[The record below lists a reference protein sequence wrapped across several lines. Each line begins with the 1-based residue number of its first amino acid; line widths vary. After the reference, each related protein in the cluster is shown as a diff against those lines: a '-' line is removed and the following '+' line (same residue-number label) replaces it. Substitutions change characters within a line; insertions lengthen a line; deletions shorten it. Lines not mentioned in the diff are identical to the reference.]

1 MFFKKYEGGCT
12 VFFKRLPHNI
22 YTRET
27 RTTTSTMS
35 AGHRQ
40 KQLGYAKT
48 FEFDVVVV
56 FIILVLIPISIF
68 MMQSKRS
75 QTKRIGSFVL
85 LGGSFL
91 YLAVFEGVVR
101 LRETERAS
109 EIGLR
114 GMIGGGG
121 YGGASSSSAWS
132 KRKRRG
138 VVQKSSSFSGT
149 TVFTSEKKDKK
160 TTKTTKTLQYFSL
173 RDVPSENEAMF
184 RDERIRESKKTIDGS
199 IIAAHVEQRFS
210 GGDAFFQE
218 AFREYERVEKVK
230 TARVSAS
237 NDKSAIDD
245 DVGTVS
251 VTSDGGTVLT
261 PQRMQSMFPEHLS
274 FRTVFVVRD
283 PRDVITSSYLSII
296 STLEEWARTKRDD
309 LDGSSFQSV
318 MRNNLNAEIALDV
331 EIVRFMS
338 ASVDVPFFTGLEN
351 AMAAEIEKSNGAYAN
366 AILSFAEAMLDENDQ
381 TAKNSII
388 FVKYSELLSANV
400 TGFRKLSEFLRGD
413 YSLEQ
418 SFVAASASLR
428 KRAETEPFLI
438 ASLVSKNDDTI
449 YRHKKDIITKE
460 QEIIT
465 PPSIYKAHMT
475 ARNQEHF
482 FLLGK
487 PLLSFLAIDE
497 DEDDN
502 EDENLFADF
511 DAVDGAVLNPW

>member
-1 MFFKKYEGGCT
+1 MGAQFFLRHYHT
-12 VFFKRLPHNI
+12 L
-22 YTRET
+22 YTHET
-27 RTTTSTMS
+27 RTTTITMS
-35 AGHRQ
+35 AGHQQ
-40 KQLGYAKT
+40 KQFGYAKT

-56 FIILVLIPISIF
+56 FLILVLIPISIF

-121 YGGASSSSAWS
+121 YGGASSWSAWS

-199 IIAAHVEQRFS
+199 IAAHVEQRFY

-251 VTSDGGTVLT
+251 ITSDGGTVLT

-331 EIVRFMS
+331 EILRFMS

-366 AILSFAEAMLDENDQ
+366 AILSFAEAMLDANDQ
-381 TAKNSII
+381 TAKNAII

-487 PLLSFLAIDE
+487 PLLSFLAIHE
-497 DEDDN
+497 DAEDN
-502 EDENLFADF
+502 ENENLFADF

>member
-1 MFFKKYEGGCT
+1 
-12 VFFKRLPHNI
+12 
-22 YTRET
+22 
-27 RTTTSTMS
+27 
-35 AGHRQ
+35 
-40 KQLGYAKT
+40 
-48 FEFDVVVV
+48 
-56 FIILVLIPISIF
+56 

-114 GMIGGGG
+114 GMMSVGGN

-199 IIAAHVEQRFS
+199 IAAHVEQKFS
-210 GGDAFFQE
+210 GGDAFLRE

-230 TARVSAS
+230 TARVSSS

-261 PQRMQSMFPEHLS
+261 PQRMQSMFPEH
-274 FRTVFVVRD
+274 
-283 PRDVITSSYLSII
+283 
-296 STLEEWARTKRDD
+296 
-309 LDGSSFQSV
+309 
-318 MRNNLNAEIALDV
+318 
-331 EIVRFMS
+331 
-338 ASVDVPFFTGLEN
+338 
-351 AMAAEIEKSNGAYAN
+351 
-366 AILSFAEAMLDENDQ
+366 
-381 TAKNSII
+381 
-388 FVKYSELLSANV
+388 
-400 TGFRKLSEFLRGD
+400 
-413 YSLEQ
+413 
-418 SFVAASASLR
+418 
-428 KRAETEPFLI
+428 
-438 ASLVSKNDDTI
+438 
-449 YRHKKDIITKE
+449 
-460 QEIIT
+460 
-465 PPSIYKAHMT
+465 
-475 ARNQEHF
+475 
-482 FLLGK
+482 
-487 PLLSFLAIDE
+487 
-497 DEDDN
+497 
-502 EDENLFADF
+502 
-511 DAVDGAVLNPW
+511 